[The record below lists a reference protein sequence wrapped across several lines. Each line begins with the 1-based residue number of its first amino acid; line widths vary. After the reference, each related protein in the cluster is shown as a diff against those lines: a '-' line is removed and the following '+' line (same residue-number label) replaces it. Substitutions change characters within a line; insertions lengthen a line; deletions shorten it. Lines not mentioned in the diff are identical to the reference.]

1 VQVRL
6 DGQLVGLQQ
15 IFARFY
21 DSNAE
26 ARTRMRSAITRAQL
40 RGKNVYSVEENQSKV
55 EVATQHAMATPT
67 ELAAGEALVV
77 STRCPSRFKY
87 WSSNTPSTFGALM
100 GLVYHVKS
108 GLLLV
113 ADAALSRILLVQAF
127 HEPCN
132 VATLLCGGPSP
143 SKQQVVRPTDLVL
156 VGATLYITDP
166 GHDPPCVWRL
176 DVSGALKRGGFS
188 KACAQSEGGVDDD
201 KSSGRGPSSKPA
213 LQVLEL
219 QTGARWGSPFG
230 IDADADSGTLY
241 VSDRSARN
249 IVRLT
254 PTSDIHVALPL
265 WSSMPTEPMGVAFH
279 AELLFVAAG
288 DTVYLLSTNASGCG
302 IPVLSID
309 SARFIGVVIAPPALG
324 SALYTI
330 DATRNALMRLCVWG
344 DAFCARAAETLV
356 GGNTLRPEGCV
367 WGEGTASDVKLWGPT
382 FCTFAAN
389 TLFLSN
395 SGDGPFGKLLQLTN
409 VVPLVTRLMP
419 AIRDLGNACCA
430 TLTPNDHARSWMHA
444 LLLLQRTRD
453 FLDAVESENMVYTGQ
468 KGLEGPG
475 GNFSNSLRLNV
486 RSNVIALSACL
497 SHLAALGVPLEVME
511 SLSPTVLNTNANE
524 RFNGRQRRHSP
535 NADAYEW
542 VCLRALTIEDE
553 SSLMLGNGGF
563 SDWSGERRSR
573 QGYCEVLGALGVP
586 ATYKLKKPD
595 QRASSQRRVRPSDG
609 DLAILREFCREFQ
622 RVRCQRVTDHG
633 KEKMGT
639 KPSVYFTPAVV
650 DPELNQDAESMLT
663 RLLARTL
670 SCADSVGAGSF
681 RAGQESHTLLP
692 ERSLV
697 YIKPAGHSS
706 AVWVAEL
713 VDGLFVLISRT
724 SSAEEPPTVT
734 MSSQQLRIRYFCL
747 DEEATAT
754 CNGMHFVFEKEHTLS
769 TWEAIW
775 DVARGFVHRELSADG
790 LLTAFRISTGALRC
804 ESNL

>member
-1 VQVRL
+1 
-6 DGQLVGLQQ
+6 
-15 IFARFY
+15 
-21 DSNAE
+21 
-26 ARTRMRSAITRAQL
+26 M
-40 RGKNVYSVEENQSKV
+40 
-55 EVATQHAMATPT
+55 
-67 ELAAGEALVV
+67 
-77 STRCPSRFKY
+77 
-87 WSSNTPSTFGALM
+87 
-100 GLVYHVKS
+100 
-108 GLLLV
+108 
-113 ADAALSRILLVQAF
+113 
-127 HEPCN
+127 
-132 VATLLCGGPSP
+132 
-143 SKQQVVRPTDLVL
+143 
-156 VGATLYITDP
+156 
-166 GHDPPCVWRL
+166 
-176 DVSGALKRGGFS
+176 
-188 KACAQSEGGVDDD
+188 
-201 KSSGRGPSSKPA
+201 
-213 LQVLEL
+213 
-219 QTGARWGSPFG
+219 
-230 IDADADSGTLY
+230 
-241 VSDRSARN
+241 
-249 IVRLT
+249 
-254 PTSDIHVALPL
+254 
-265 WSSMPTEPMGVAFH
+265 
-279 AELLFVAAG
+279 
-288 DTVYLLSTNASGCG
+288 
-302 IPVLSID
+302 
-309 SARFIGVVIAPPALG
+309 
-324 SALYTI
+324 
-330 DATRNALMRLCVWG
+330 
-344 DAFCARAAETLV
+344 
-356 GGNTLRPEGCV
+356 
-367 WGEGTASDVKLWGPT
+367 KLWGPT

-573 QGYCEVLGALGVP
+573 QGYWEVLGALGLP

-697 YIKPAGHSS
+697 YIKPAGRSS

-734 MSSQQLRIRYFCL
+734 MSSQQLRIRYFL
-747 DEEATAT
+747 ASMRRRRPPATACT
-754 CNGMHFVFEKEHTLS
+754 LCLRRKNTLS
-769 TWEAIW
+769 R
-775 DVARGFVHRELSADG
+775 RGRPFGMWRADLSIVSFPRTGCSQPSGSRQVRCAAS
-790 LLTAFRISTGALRC
+790 LTSECCDTHCVRPLWQMSMSEQLTSSAGRWAVLHQLHWSIKS
-804 ESNL
+804 S